1 MANNKSKISGV
12 LEDIEQMVQSSVG
25 VLVGTEEVVVLGD
38 SPDHIEGVDFG
49 VNVVGLAKR
58 FGLSPVDL
66 AKDLVEV
73 IGKKIEGDDFSWV
86 SRVVSV
92 GPFVNIEINVDLV
105 GREVVGRII
114 EQGGD
119 YGKEREGGKGKVVV
133 DMSSPNI
140 AKRMNYGHLRSTVIG
155 AAIANLYEVG
165 GYEVVRDNHI
175 GDWGTQYGKLMVAIE
190 KWGSMQKLKKADD
203 PIGYLQELYVKFHD
217 EVDKQAEV
225 EKDGEVVVETEL
237 EREGREAFSK
247 LEKGDKQVREL
258 WKMCVDLSMK
268 EFEKIYQFLGVK
280 FDVALGES
288 FYKDKLEETMELV
301 EKSDC
306 GTISEGALVVDMDDV
321 GLGVSIVRKSD
332 GASVYMTR
340 DLACA
345 MYRAEEMK
353 ADKAI
358 YVVGEDQKLYFRQ
371 LFEILKRLGVEIG
384 SKSEHIYFGMV
395 RLKEGKMST
404 RKGRTVLLKDVIE
417 EGVNRVEKTLK
428 EKGVRL
434 DDEAVRQIVA
444 GALKWN
450 DLGQDAR
457 RSMVF
462 DWDEA
467 LNMQGY
473 SAPYVQY
480 AVVRAKSL
488 LKKAGY
494 ERGVGVEGKRVDGVY
509 GDETERDLVKMLMK
523 YSRVLKEAMEH
534 NDPSRLAVLIYSLA
548 KHFSTFYNKTQII
561 GSDDG
566 LIWARL
572 RLVDAVSQTIENGLG
587 VLGIEVPKKM

>member
-428 EKGVRL
+428 E
-434 DDEAVRQIVA
+434 
-444 GALKWN
+444 
-450 DLGQDAR
+450 
-457 RSMVF
+457 
-462 DWDEA
+462 
-467 LNMQGY
+467 
-473 SAPYVQY
+473 
-480 AVVRAKSL
+480 RA
-488 LKKAGY
+488 
-494 ERGVGVEGKRVDGVY
+494 
-509 GDETERDLVKMLMK
+509 
-523 YSRVLKEAMEH
+523 
-534 NDPSRLAVLIYSLA
+534 
-548 KHFSTFYNKTQII
+548 
-561 GSDDG
+561 
-566 LIWARL
+566 
-572 RLVDAVSQTIENGLG
+572 
-587 VLGIEVPKKM
+587 